1 MPVEVRHKILT
12 TEDELRV
19 LLSTANTEI
28 EWLNQKLIEK
38 DDIIKHQ
45 AALNESAHAE
55 IGRLRH
61 ALECAVASMESGV
74 TSLGAIRVAR
84 AALNGESNG

>member
-1 MPVEVRHKILT
+1 MPVEIRHKCLT

-28 EWLNQKLIEK
+28 EWLKQQLIDK
-38 DDIIKHQ
+38 DDIITHQ

-74 TSLGAIRVAR
+74 TSLGAIRLAHE
-84 AALNGESNG
+84 ALQGDSNG

>member
-1 MPVEVRHKILT
+1 MPVEIRHKCLT

-28 EWLNQKLIEK
+28 EWLKQQMADK

-45 AALNESAHAE
+45 AKLNESAHSE

-74 TSLGAIRVAR
+74 TSLGTIRLAR
-84 AALNGESNG
+84 AALNGDGNG

>member
-1 MPVEVRHKILT
+1 MTNHDAVSVQLLRNAGLDDIKI
-12 TEDELRV
+12 DA
-19 LLSTANTEI
+19 LLSRYT
-28 EWLNQKLIEK
+28 KRH
-38 DDIIKHQ
+38 DDLVGIIRHQ